1 MLTMQKQL
9 NKFAYVFCSIAC
21 ALFLCASCGKQNAT
35 NQAANAA
42 PTVAPV
48 SIAIDTANNAPPEQ
62 INLFAFN
69 ADIAR
74 LEDAA
79 AKTPDDEA
87 LLALARAYLARA
99 KALAKARSFR
109 PALDDCRRVLQ
120 YDPDNEEA
128 PRLSASITEALQQQG
143 QAVPTEGNEP
153 PPLGITPDTIAGD
166 EAPAQPTS
174 SAKGQP
180 STERRKGKQ

>member
-1 MLTMQKQL
+1 MLMMQKQL
-9 NKFAYVFCSIAC
+9 NTFAYVFCSMAC
-21 ALFLCASCGKQNAT
+21 ALFFCACGKQNET
-35 NQAANAA
+35 NQTANAE

-48 SIAIDTANNAPPEQ
+48 NVAIDATNTAPPEQ
-62 INLFAFN
+62 IDLSEYN

-79 AKTPDDEA
+79 AKAPDNEA
-87 LLALARAYLARA
+87 SLALARAYMARA

-120 YDPDNEEA
+120 YDPDNEDA
-128 PRLSASITEALQQQG
+128 TKLSASITEALQQRG
-143 QAVPTEGNEP
+143 QEVPTEGNEP

-166 EAPAQPTS
+166 EAPAPAS
-174 SAKGQP
+174 NAKGQP
-180 STERRKGKQ
+180 SPERKKGKQ

>member
-9 NKFAYVFCSIAC
+9 NKFACIFCSMAC
-21 ALFLCASCGKQNAT
+21 ALFFCACGKQSAT
-35 NQAANAA
+35 NQAATAEPTAA
-42 PTVAPV
+42 PVPV
-48 SIAIDTANNAPPEQ
+48 AIDAANNAPPEQ
-62 INLFAFN
+62 INLSAFN

-143 QAVPTEGNEP
+143 REVPTEGNEP

-166 EAPAQPTS
+166 EPSNISTLTKAPTASPR
-174 SAKGQP
+174 K
-180 STERRKGKQ
+180 KGKQ

>member
-9 NKFAYVFCSIAC
+9 NKFAYVFCSMAC
-21 ALFLCASCGKQNAT
+21 ALFFCACGKQNAT
-35 NQAANAA
+35 NQAANAE
-42 PTVAPV
+42 PTAAPV
-48 SIAIDTANNAPPEQ
+48 SVAIDVANNAPPEQ
-62 INLFAFN
+62 IDLSAYN

-79 AKTPDDEA
+79 AKAPDDEA
-87 LLALARAYLARA
+87 LLALAKAYLARA

-143 QAVPTEGNEP
+143 REVPTEGNEP

-166 EAPAQPTS
+166 EAPARS
-174 SAKGQP
+174 SNAKGQP
-180 STERRKGKQ
+180 SPERRKGKQ

>member
-9 NKFAYVFCSIAC
+9 NKFTYVLCSMACVLFFCA
-21 ALFLCASCGKQNAT
+21 CGKQNAT
-35 NQAANAA
+35 NQAANAE
-42 PTVAPV
+42 PTAAPV
-48 SIAIDTANNAPPEQ
+48 SVAIDAANNAPPEQ
-62 INLFAFN
+62 IDLSAYN

-74 LEDAA
+74 LENAA
-79 AKTPDDEA
+79 AKAPDDEA
-87 LLALARAYLARA
+87 LLALAKAYLARA

-128 PRLSASITEALQQQG
+128 PRLSASITEALQQRG
-143 QAVPTEGNEP
+143 QQVPTEGNEP

-166 EAPAQPTS
+166 GATAP
-174 SAKGQP
+174 SANAKSQP
-180 STERRKGKQ
+180 SPERKKGKQ